1 MIKWSQDKERTAKAE
16 SQEVMKM
23 MTLKVTFSDG
33 DELVTRINFRTEQE
47 ARNYYIGKT
56 FNTGSISDN
65 MVKAVSVEILEQEVS
80 R

>member
-1 MIKWSQDKERTAKAE
+1 VIKWSQDKERTAKAE

>member
-1 MIKWSQDKERTAKAE
+1 
-16 SQEVMKM
+16 M